1 MGATSELLLSF
12 GGVDRTLESLEGE
25 DPCLYS
31 WQEQRRQ
38 VGGDPLE
45 VGQVPE
51 DWTCNLMPVS
61 SLPRT
66 GASLLRADR
75 KKRNTESE
83 SLGWGALILRELC

>member
-1 MGATSELLLSF
+1 MGTTPELLSF
-12 GGVDRTLESLEGE
+12 GGMDRTLESLERE

-31 WQEQRRQ
+31 WQKQRRW

-45 VGQVPE
+45 VGQVPK

-61 SLPRT
+61 SLFRT
-66 GASLLRADR
+66 GAPLLRADR

-83 SLGWGALILRELC
+83 SLGWGALTLRGL

>member
-1 MGATSELLLSF
+1 MGATPELLLSF

-31 WQEQRRQ
+31 WQEQRRR

-51 DWTCNLMPVS
+51 D
-61 SLPRT
+61 
-66 GASLLRADR
+66 
-75 KKRNTESE
+75 
-83 SLGWGALILRELC
+83 